1 MYDAMTVYFISFIVG
16 IVVSCIFGAI
26 TKAINE
32 GKGYYGGLLGVF
44 GLVGLEFL
52 LLPSNNQFPIL
63 ERNLLLSQQKLQKII
78 IHIRPSYSA
87 MAPGIAVAAVIT
99 RDISVLVFVV

>member
-1 MYDAMTVYFISFIVG
+1 MLVLLYLASLVQLQKQLTREKDITA
-16 IVVSCIFGAI
+16 VS
-26 TKAINE
+26 
-32 GKGYYGGLLGVF
+32 LGVF

-52 LLPSNNQFPIL
+52 LLPSNNLFPTL